1 MRPSMKKRKEK
12 EDEAEEDDEEEKETL
27 CACMCLWYYGESKK
41 ADRKNYILLSLLYS
55 WAGLFCLA
63 IRLLFFSVYHCVCVC
78 VSRSDSSCAS
88 HAHSFCFFFFFFSV
102 FFGTENER
110 VIDWKNNLIWIP
122 MKICPMRKRSRNHRF
137 YWQNKWDFSKCI
149 YLHWS

>member
-41 ADRKNYILLSLLYS
+41 ADRKIYILLSLLYS

-63 IRLLFFSVYHCVCVC
+63 IRLLFYSVYHCVCVC
-78 VSRSDSSCAS
+78 VCVS
-88 HAHSFCFFFFFFSV
+88 HALILHVLRMRIVFVFSSSFFLYFLVQRMRESS
-102 FFGTENER
+102 TE
-110 VIDWKNNLIWIP
+110 KTT
-122 MKICPMRKRSRNHRF
+122 
-137 YWQNKWDFSKCI
+137 
-149 YLHWS
+149 